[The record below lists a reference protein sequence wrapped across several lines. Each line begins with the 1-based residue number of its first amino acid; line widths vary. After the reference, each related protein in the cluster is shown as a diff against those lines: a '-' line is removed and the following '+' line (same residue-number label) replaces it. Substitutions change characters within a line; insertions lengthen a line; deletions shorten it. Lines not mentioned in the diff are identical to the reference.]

1 MWGRTAKS
9 VVLALSF
16 MQSCAGLV
24 SVRGPCAVRRE
35 TSPPQPS
42 LRSSPLPAP
51 TLLFHLKDPSLRAC
65 SSPQALVL
73 AGTTLRTSR
82 AMSLS
87 MSGGGGLDGLT
98 IVQLKEKLRAAG
110 LPVSGKKQELIERLS
125 SGGGG
130 SSSSSSSSSGSSS
143 SRGGG
148 GGGESMSKAASVSEA
163 SSELPMLD
171 IVACKS

>member
-16 MQSCAGLV
+16 MQSCAGFV

-35 TSPPQPS
+35 PSPSQPS

-110 LPVSGKKQELIERLS
+110 LPVSGKKQVLIERLS

-130 SSSSSSSSSGSSS
+130 SSSSSRGGGGG
-143 SRGGG
+143 GGG